1 NPDHGR
7 LDGRGLWL
15 IRSNQAGINFA
26 LYQAEESRP
35 TREHWQLR
43 VAHDPQRTLEDVS
56 LNAEAVILGLRD
68 GGLPVIEV
76 QPQGLPAY
84 RVQLP
89 DAAYSLYV
97 QDSLEFDSPCVR
109 LRYEAL
115 NRPAQVRQLNLAD
128 GTQTVLK

>member
-1 NPDHGR
+1 YYPDHGR

-35 TREHWQLR
+35 PREHWQLR
-43 VAHDPQRTLEDVS
+43 VAHDPQRTLEDGS

-76 QPQGLPAY
+76 
-84 RVQLP
+84 
-89 DAAYSLYV
+89 
-97 QDSLEFDSPCVR
+97 
-109 LRYEAL
+109 
-115 NRPAQVRQLNLAD
+115 
-128 GTQTVLK
+128 